1 MRRTL
6 SILVFA
12 ALLLTMSSAAMAQQ
26 KEKKVIE
33 SERITQENPKV
44 AKLKEAVNDKSKAGL
59 NDPPKQHGPVYGDD
73 YCDVVIDNYTNLY
86 IKVWVD
92 NNYKGIVGP
101 YGKITVAAAPGKTV
115 LYARADFT
123 DGSYSYWN
131 PPAFDCGWEYTWR
144 LR

>member
-1 MRRTL
+1 MRKIL
-6 SILVFA
+6 SVLVLA
-12 ALLLTMSSAAMAQQ
+12 ALLVTASDSAMAQQ
-26 KEKKVIE
+26 KEKKVVE
-33 SERITQENPKV
+33 SQRITKENPNV
-44 AKLKEAVNDKSKAGL
+44 AKLKEAVNDKKNGM
-59 NDPPKQHGPVYGDD
+59 NDVPKQNGPVYGDD